1 VFEYCEHDMAR
12 LMDLKRAPF
21 TEAEVKC
28 LVRQLLHAVVFLHTH
43 SIMHRDLK
51 LSNLLFTNTGA
62 LKLCD
67 FGLARHFQPV
77 DDGSYTPKVRV
88 APSVLC
94 VIQNGFAHMAQPARE
109 MLVQLASMVWT
120 VSGSSPRVG
129 REICCFGEI
138 VTLAERNSRVLSV
151 AFRG

>member
-1 VFEYCEHDMAR
+1 MAR

-77 DDGSYTPKVRV
+77 DDGSYTPKVSAAAIPV
-88 APSVLC
+88 VC
-94 VIQNGFAHMAQPARE
+94 D
-109 MLVQLASMVWT
+109 
-120 VSGSSPRVG
+120 
-129 REICCFGEI
+129 
-138 VTLAERNSRVLSV
+138 
-151 AFRG
+151 

>member
-1 VFEYCEHDMAR
+1 MFEYCEHDMAK

-77 DDGSYTPKVRV
+77 DNGSYTPKVRE
-88 APSVLC
+88 ASSLLC
-94 VIQNGFAHMAQPARE
+94 MIKSGFGHMAQPAGE
-109 MLVQLASMVWT
+109 MLVQLAST
-120 VSGSSPRVG
+120 LSIVSPPRMG
-129 REICCFGEI
+129 REIC
-138 VTLAERNSRVLSV
+138 
-151 AFRG
+151 